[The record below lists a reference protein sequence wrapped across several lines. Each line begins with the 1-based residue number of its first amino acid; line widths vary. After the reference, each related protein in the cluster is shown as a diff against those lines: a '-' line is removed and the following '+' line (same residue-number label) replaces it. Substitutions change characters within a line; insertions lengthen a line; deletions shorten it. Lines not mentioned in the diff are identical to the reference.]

1 VHHAAAC
8 ITHNYYYSYHQSA
21 IAMEVTMHVSK
32 VKSKVAQVLTKLFAD
47 DANNDRDLT
56 ELFAA
61 TMNITACTLIKT

>member
-1 VHHAAAC
+1 
-8 ITHNYYYSYHQSA
+8 
-21 IAMEVTMHVSK
+21 MHVSK